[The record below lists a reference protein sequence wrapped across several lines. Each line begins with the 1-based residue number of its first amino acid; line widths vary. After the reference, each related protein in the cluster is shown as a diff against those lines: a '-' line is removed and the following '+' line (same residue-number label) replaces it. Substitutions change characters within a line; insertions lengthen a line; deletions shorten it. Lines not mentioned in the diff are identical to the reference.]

1 MSMALVEVGVNYVL
15 KWAEVEDTWAWLLW
29 KVDAYSPPP
38 LDTRRYLPLV
48 GHTDGKLEVLELLS
62 WKTTFYTDA
71 HCPSPVLAIAS
82 TWNSIVTSGQYCPS
96 LTLQGRSCRD

>member
-1 MSMALVEVGVNYVL
+1 MCSEVGRGR
-15 KWAEVEDTWAWLLW
+15 DTWVWLLW
-29 KVDAYSPPP
+29 KVDAYSPPS
-38 LDTRRYLPLV
+38 LDARRYLPLV

-71 HCPSPVLAIAS
+71 HCPSPILAIAS

-96 LTLQGRSCRD
+96 LDPAGALL